1 MKIGFYDS
9 GIGGLSVLQ
18 TAMEMLPNEEFI
30 YYADTDHVPYG
41 EKSNDEILAFARRA
55 VDFLIAKDAKAI
67 VIACNTATSVAA
79 KYLRGVHTLPIIGM
93 EPAVKP
99 AVEEKNH
106 KRILVSATPVT
117 IREKKLHDLIER
129 VDLHHETDLIALGG
143 LVTFAERGEFDSP
156 AVHAYL
162 KEALAPFAFENY
174 SAFVLGCTHFN
185 YFKDTLRQILPT
197 HIRFVDGCD
206 GTARQLKNVLTQN
219 GLLEQNKRSAEFYFS
234 GRPADSD
241 KEKAYF
247 HQLLGRLEAMA
258 KIS

>member
-18 TAMEMLPNEEFI
+18 TAMQMLPNEEFI

-41 EKSNDEILAFARRA
+41 EKTNEEILQFARRA
-55 VDFLIAKDAKAI
+55 TDFLIAKDVKAI

-79 KYLRGVHTLPIIGM
+79 KYLRAEHTMPIIGM

-129 VDLHHETDLIALGG
+129 VDLHHDTDLIALGG
-143 LVTFAERGEFDSP
+143 LVTFAEKGEFSSP
-156 AVHAYL
+156 AVEAYL
-162 KEALAPFAFENY
+162 KEALSPFDLQRY
-174 SAFVLGCTHFN
+174 SSFVLGCTHFN
-185 YFKDTLRQILPT
+185 YFKDTLRKILPE
-197 HIRFVDGCD
+197 HIRFVDGCA
-206 GTARQLKNVLTQN
+206 GTARQLKNVLAQR

-234 GRPADSD
+234 GRPADTA
-241 KEKAYF
+241 EERAYF
-247 HQLLGRLEAMA
+247 DRLLQRLDDMA

>member
-79 KYLRGVHTLPIIGM
+79 KYLRAVHTLPIIGM

-117 IREKKLHDLIER
+117 IREKKLPCQTFVAKPKGKFSAPAGCQSFLITF
-129 VDLHHETDLIALGG
+129 DHHRLRTYILFLGIITKQVTSTVGLNQLFIGG
-143 LVTFAERGEFDSP
+143 LVA
-156 AVHAYL
+156 
-162 KEALAPFAFENY
+162 
-174 SAFVLGCTHFN
+174 C
-185 YFKDTLRQILPT
+185 
-197 HIRFVDGCD
+197 
-206 GTARQLKNVLTQN
+206 
-219 GLLEQNKRSAEFYFS
+219 
-234 GRPADSD
+234 
-241 KEKAYF
+241 
-247 HQLLGRLEAMA
+247 
-258 KIS
+258 